1 LELLPPVL
9 TGDEP
14 LLIAAEPPQP
24 AANIE
29 LISRIDKQTKRT
41 ESSCS

>member
-9 TGDEP
+9 IGVGP
-14 LLIAAEPPQP
+14 LLNAAEPPQP

-29 LISRIDKQTKRT
+29 LVSKIDK
-41 ESSCS
+41 